1 MRFTCTTDINA
12 PRDRVVSIFLD
23 PKKQHFFQDGFQSKV
38 LLSGST
44 NSVGA
49 QSKLIYKRLELIET
63 IQINNLPDEF
73 QGLYEHKHTTNT
85 MNVKFIPLSHDTTR
99 YVSEVHYTQFNG
111 FVIKLLVKLFPGMFK
126 KQVQKWIN
134 QFKLYVEN
142 ESDLSKAS
150 K

>member
-1 MRFTCTTDINA
+1 MRFTCSTAINA
-12 PRDRVVSIFLD
+12 PRDQVVSIFLD
-23 PKKQHFFQDGFQSKV
+23 PEKQHYFQDGFKRKV

-85 MNVKFIPLSHDTTR
+85 MNVKFTPLSQEATR
-99 YVSEVHYTQFNG
+99 YISEVHYTQFNG
-111 FVIKLLVKLFPGMFK
+111 FAIKFLAKFFPGMFK
-126 KQVQKWIN
+126 KQVQKWIH

-142 ESDLSKAS
+142 EDRQS
-150 K
+150 